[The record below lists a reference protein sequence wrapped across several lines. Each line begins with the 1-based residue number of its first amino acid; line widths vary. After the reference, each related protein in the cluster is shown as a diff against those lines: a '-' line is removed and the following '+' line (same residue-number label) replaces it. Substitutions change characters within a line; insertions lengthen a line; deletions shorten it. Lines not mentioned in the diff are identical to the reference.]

1 MSGMEAAIASGILKI
16 VSNKLAPLIIKEYSS
31 TVGVKKD
38 LEELQSQLEEINT
51 WLEIA
56 EDKAMGNDP
65 TFNWL
70 RQLKDVVCDVD
81 DVVDE
86 FQLKAEKHD
95 AGGDVGITSKFMC
108 MKPKSFIFQCKTASK
123 IKSIKKRFAAIVK
136 QRTDYSAITHSLQV
150 HHPVRHMN
158 KTNLEMPSLPVVDA
172 SSVLGRDREK
182 HEIISKLVETTD
194 RQKIKIV
201 SVIGLG
207 GSGKTTLA
215 KLVFNDGNIVE
226 KHFETRLWV
235 HVSQEY
241 NVEKLAEKLFEAF
254 ADYKSEHCPL
264 QHMINKISE
273 KLTGKRFLLVLDDVW
288 TESRIQWEEF
298 MVYLK
303 SGAPGSSVLLT
314 TRSSKVA
321 ETVGSTDLFDL
332 PPLSLDESW
341 QLFQQSFVMPSK
353 PLEFE
358 FEEVGK
364 EIIKKC
370 GGLPL
375 AIKVIA
381 GVLCGKERM
390 EEWHAMRDSNLLDVE
405 GEERRVFACLRLSYF
420 HLPSHLKQC
429 FTICSMIPKGHDID
443 KEQLIDQWI
452 AHDMITISAGVDCLE
467 YTGHKCFNSLV
478 QMSFLQDVNEFC
490 GRVRCRMHDLVHDL
504 AQSILGDEIS
514 LVVPAE
520 LAKCTKSYRYFSLME
535 QPRNPLPRNIF
546 KKARAIYVA
555 TGDDLIFGKSL
566 KNSIHLR
573 SIMVEYVY
581 TAAVATMILQVK
593 NLKYLA
599 LSRLQHE
606 ALPESIS
613 DIWSLQALH
622 VTFSNLSELPK
633 SIGKLQKLRTL
644 NLFQCEQLKCLPDS
658 IVNCQMIS
666 SIDLS
671 YCEKLILLP
680 SYISTIKKLRV
691 LRLGYT
697 KIERVPSSV
706 TSLVNLE
713 CLDLRRCSELVEL
726 PEDIGNLEK
735 LQVLNLEKCGNL
747 RGMPLGIGKLS
758 QLRKLGI
765 FAADENE
772 NFARIS
778 ELGNLTRIAE
788 ELRIQGVAHV
798 MDPNDALKACLKE
811 KMNLQSLNLTWGR
824 RNHAKEVIS
833 KVEQAV
839 LDGLEPPSWIKRLNI
854 AEFAGGQFA
863 SWMLKQVDGGAQAIL
878 RFPCLTMMKLSNF
891 PNLKNLEGLVEL
903 PCLEE
908 LVLSSMPSLES
919 ISGGPF
925 PSLVEFKM
933 DTLPSLKELW
943 MVIEGTLDGEEGEG
957 FRNHSCHHLGQMQ
970 VGSRLTCLSIRKCP
984 KLVVKPHFPSS
995 LEHLELQSNEQL
1007 LLLSPGQGQGSSSSS
1022 SFSPSF
1028 TFSHL
1033 KKLELSDM
1041 AGSGREWELLE
1052 HILALEC
1059 LKIYKSSILTEL
1071 PESIRSF
1078 TSLQSMCISLCPA
1091 ICMLPEWLGE
1101 LWSLQK
1107 MTIEYCSSLSTLPQ
1121 SMGHLTSLQELR
1133 VAWCHELHQL
1143 PECLGDLISLRRLD
1157 IVSLWGLTCLP
1168 QSMCRLTSLEQITI
1182 WDCEGI
1188 KSLPEWINGLTAMQ
1202 YLEIYGCPD
1211 LERRCERGKGE
1222 DWHLISCIPR
1232 RCIG

>member
-1 MSGMEAAIASGILKI
+1 MEAAVASGILKI
-16 VSNKLAPLIIKEYSS
+16 VSNKLAPLLIKEYSS
-31 TVGVKKD
+31 IVGVKKD

-56 EDKAMGNDP
+56 QDKAMGNDP
-65 TFNWL
+65 TLNWL
-70 RQLKDVVCDVD
+70 RRLKDVVCDVD

-95 AGGDVGITSKFMC
+95 AGGDVGIMTKFKC
-108 MKPKSFIFQCKTASK
+108 IKPKSFIFQCKAASK

-150 HHPVRHMN
+150 QHPVRHMH
-158 KTNLEMPSLPVVDA
+158 KTNVEMPSLPIVDA
-172 SSVLGRDREK
+172 SSVLGRDQEK
-182 HEIISKLVETTD
+182 HQIISKLVETND
-194 RQKIKIV
+194 LQKIKLV
-201 SVIGLG
+201 SVVGLG

-226 KHFETRLWV
+226 KHFEPRLWV

-241 NVEKLAEKLFEAF
+241 NVQKLVEKLFEAF
-254 ADYKSEHCPL
+254 ADYKSEHRPL
-264 QHMINKISE
+264 QHMINEISD
-273 KLTGKRFLLVLDDVW
+273 KLTGKRFMLVLDDVW

-314 TRSSKVA
+314 TRSSNVA
-321 ETVGSTDLFDL
+321 ATVGSTDLFYL
-332 PPLSLDESW
+332 PPLSLDDSW
-341 QLFQQSFVMPSK
+341 QLFQQSFVMPTK
-353 PLEFE
+353 ALEFE

-375 AIKVIA
+375 AVKVIA

-390 EEWHAMRDSNLLDVE
+390 EEWQAMRDSNLLDVE
-405 GEERRVFACLRLSYF
+405 GEEHRVFACLRLSYF

-429 FTICSMIPKGHDID
+429 FTICSMIPKGHEID

-452 AHDMITISAGVDCLE
+452 AHDMITMVARVDCLE
-467 YTGHKCFNSLV
+467 YIGHKCFNSLV

-504 AQSILGDEIS
+504 VQSILGDEMS
-514 LVVPAE
+514 LVVPTE
-520 LAKCTKSYRYFSLME
+520 
-535 QPRNPLPRNIF
+535 NIF
-546 KKARAIYVA
+546 EKARAVYVA
-555 TGDDLIFGKSL
+555 TGDDSIFGKSL
-566 KNSIHLR
+566 KNSMHLR
-573 SIMVEYVY
+573 SITVESVF
-581 TAAVATMILQVK
+581 TAAVATTILQIK

-606 ALPESIS
+606 ALPEAIS

-622 VTFSNLSELPK
+622 VTFSDISKLPK

-658 IVNCQMIS
+658 IGNCQMIS

-671 YCEKLILLP
+671 YCEKLIVLP
-680 SYISTIKKLRV
+680 NYINRNRNLRV

-697 KIERVPSSV
+697 KIERVPSNV
-706 TSLVNLE
+706 TSLGSLE

-758 QLRKLGI
+758 RLQKLGI
-765 FAADENE
+765 FAVDESE

-778 ELGNLTRIAE
+778 ELRNLSRVAD
-788 ELRIQGVAHV
+788 ELRIQGVARV

-811 KMNLQSLNLTWGR
+811 KTNLQSLNLMWGR
-824 RNHAKEVIS
+824 RNHVKEVNS
-833 KVEQAV
+833 EVEQAV
-839 LDGLEPPSWIKRLNI
+839 LDGLEPPSGIKRLNI

-863 SWMLKQVDGGAQAIL
+863 SWMLKQVDGGAHAIL
-878 RFPCLTMMKLSNF
+878 RFPCLTMMKLSDF

-933 DTLPSLKELW
+933 DTLHSLKELW
-943 MVIEGTLDGEEGEG
+943 MVIERTLDGEEGEG
-957 FRNHSCHHLGQMQ
+957 FRDHSCHHLGQMQ
-970 VGSRLTCLSIRKCP
+970 VGTRLTCLSIRKCP

-1022 SFSPSF
+1022 SFSLSF

-1143 PECLGDLISLRRLD
+1143 PECVGDLISLRRLD